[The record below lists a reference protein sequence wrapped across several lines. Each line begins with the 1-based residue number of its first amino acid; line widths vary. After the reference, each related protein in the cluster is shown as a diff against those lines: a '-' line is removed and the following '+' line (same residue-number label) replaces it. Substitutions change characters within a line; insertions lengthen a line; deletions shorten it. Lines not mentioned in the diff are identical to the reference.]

1 MKKKKKILIFM
12 FLFSLIS
19 FGLIF
24 FCDKEDYENSNVDAA
39 TTIAAENEYDY
50 YSCIYYTYSGIES
63 YDDVNAA
70 IKDLESYL
78 ASYDVSVY
86 FEDPVTGF
94 SYSYNED
101 DIYYAASTIKLVA
114 ALYLYNMAENGS
126 VNLDDTLVYTSS
138 YKYDSSIDM
147 EKYSYGTSV
156 SIRNLVKYAVEDSDN
171 SAYRMLLDYIG
182 FDNLKAYGNSL
193 GAQYT
198 LVGGDNYGEITG
210 NDAIAYLNELYDYF
224 ETETTLAVE
233 LQSYFI
239 VADENYLDFSDAQA
253 ASKYGEYSEFH
264 NELGIVYIDNPY
276 LISILTREGD
286 NEELNETINAKVRN
300 IIELFYAHRNSI
312 CRASM
317 YD

>member
-1 MKKKKKILIFM
+1 M

-147 EKYSYGTSV
+147 EKYSCGSGK
-156 SIRNLVKYAVEDSDN
+156 KYKN
-171 SAYRMLLDYIG
+171 CCGR
-182 FDNLKAYGNSL
+182 SL
-193 GAQYT
+193 
-198 LVGGDNYGEITG
+198 
-210 NDAIAYLNELYDYF
+210 
-224 ETETTLAVE
+224 
-233 LQSYFI
+233 
-239 VADENYLDFSDAQA
+239 
-253 ASKYGEYSEFH
+253 
-264 NELGIVYIDNPY
+264 
-276 LISILTREGD
+276 
-286 NEELNETINAKVRN
+286 
-300 IIELFYAHRNSI
+300 
-312 CRASM
+312 
-317 YD
+317 

>member
-1 MKKKKKILIFM
+1 M
-12 FLFSLIS
+12 
-19 FGLIF
+19 
-24 FCDKEDYENSNVDAA
+24 
-39 TTIAAENEYDY
+39 
-50 YSCIYYTYSGIES
+50 
-63 YDDVNAA
+63 
-70 IKDLESYL
+70 

-94 SYSYNED
+94 LYSYNED

-182 FDNLKAYGNSL
+182 FDNLKAYGNI

-233 LQSYFI
+233 LQK
-239 VADENYLDFSDAQA
+239 L
-253 ASKYGEYSEFH
+253 FH
-264 NELGIVYIDNPY
+264 
-276 LISILTREGD
+276 
-286 NEELNETINAKVRN
+286 
-300 IIELFYAHRNSI
+300 
-312 CRASM
+312 CC
-317 YD
+317 